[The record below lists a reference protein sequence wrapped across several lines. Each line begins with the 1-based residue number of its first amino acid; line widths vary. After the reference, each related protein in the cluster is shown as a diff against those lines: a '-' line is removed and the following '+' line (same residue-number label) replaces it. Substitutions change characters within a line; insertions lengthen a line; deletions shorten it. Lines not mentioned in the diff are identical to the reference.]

1 MLQAAYTKEVDGARA
16 AIYKMVEGTMSA
28 FACAR
33 LRGALLFHARTVK
46 GARSRRLRA
55 LCAAGPLNFYKLKII
70 GKNQL
75 PAMASLLS

>member
-28 FACAR
+28 FACAH
-33 LRGALLFHARTVK
+33 LRGAFLFHVRTVK

-55 LCAAGPLNFYKLKII
+55 QCAAGPLSFFKLEII

-75 PAMASLLS
+75 PAMALQLN